1 MDLSHI
7 VKENLYITNQI
18 STDLAIILVLLSVA
32 GQNIAVFG
40 MVQIPSVMVTIH
52 ITCELGIF
60 KGEWQCA

>member
-1 MDLSHI
+1 MDLNHI

-52 ITCELGIF
+52 ITCELSDF
-60 KGEWQCA
+60 KGELQCA

>member
-1 MDLSHI
+1 MNHI

-52 ITCELGIF
+52 ITCEF
-60 KGEWQCA
+60 SDFNGELQCA